1 MNAMQIICLAFFLFN
16 MLLFDLIY
24 SFTEVKSTNPLTMA

>member
-1 MNAMQIICLAFFLFN
+1 MQIICLAFFLFN

>member
-1 MNAMQIICLAFFLFN
+1 MNAKQISCLAFILFN

-24 SFTEVKSTNPLTMA
+24 SFTDAKSTNPLTMA